1 MTRRRRRKRKEVVGR
16 QATRRRDA
24 EAETEEEEAEEE
36 EVPAG
41 EYRSSWT
48 RSADSTRRNPGTT
61 EGRNTVQALP

>member
-1 MTRRRRRKRKEVVGR
+1 MVGR
-16 QATRRRDA
+16 QATRRKDA
-24 EAETEEEEAEEE
+24 EAETEEEEAAEEEEE

-48 RSADSTRRNPGTT
+48 SSADSTRRNPGTT